1 MVRRNN
7 IVGDSM
13 KRLLII
19 VFAGFLAIGGAA
31 AKTGGVG
38 WASYY
43 KMGTRTAN
51 GERYDPNGLTA
62 AHRTL
67 PFGTKVLVTNLSNGK
82 SVIVRI
88 NDRGPFSKS
97 RVMDLSFGAAKV
109 VGLVRAGVAK
119 IEFKV
124 LN

>member
-1 MVRRNN
+1 
-7 IVGDSM
+7 M
-13 KRLLII
+13 KRLLVI
-19 VFAGFLAIGGAA
+19 VLAGFLGVGAA
-31 AKTGGVG
+31 QAKSSTG

-43 KMGTRTAN
+43 KMGKWTAN

-67 PFGTKVLVTNLSNGK
+67 PFGTKVLVTNLGNRK

-88 NDRGPFSKS
+88 NDRGPFSKK
-97 RVMDLSFGAAKV
+97 RVLDLSFGAAKI

>member
-1 MVRRNN
+1 MVRRNS
-7 IVGDSM
+7 IVGGSM

-19 VFAGFLAIGGAA
+19 VFAGILGVGAA
-31 AKTGGVG
+31 QAKSTTG

-43 KMGTRTAN
+43 KMGKRTAN

-67 PFGTKVLVTNLSNGK
+67 PFGTKVLVTNLGNGK

-88 NDRGPFSKS
+88 NDRGPFSRK
-97 RVMDLSFGAAKV
+97 RVLDLSFGAAKV

-119 IEFKV
+119 VEFKV